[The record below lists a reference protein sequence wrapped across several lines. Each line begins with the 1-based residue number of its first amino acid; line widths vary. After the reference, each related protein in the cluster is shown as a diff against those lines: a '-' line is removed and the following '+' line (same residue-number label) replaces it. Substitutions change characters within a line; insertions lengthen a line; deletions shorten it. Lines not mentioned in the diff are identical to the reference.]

1 MRYGK
6 FGGMN
11 MGRILIVD
19 DNIQITEILK
29 RFAIKEDL
37 FVDVAHDGEEAWEMY
52 LKNEYDV
59 ILLDVMMPKLDGYQL
74 CKRIRKES
82 MVPIIMITAKGEDY
96 EKIMGLD
103 LGADDYIV
111 KPFSVAEVMAR
122 IRAILRRIDKTD
134 KGNILEYGNLKLDLD
149 SYTSEVSGE
158 DILLTKKE
166 FELLWTLASNEN
178 KVFTREN
185 LLDSLWGYDYYGDS
199 RTVDTHIKRLRAK
212 LSKFKDSNWTIKTIR
227 GVGYK
232 FEKGD

>member
-1 MRYGK
+1 MS
-6 FGGMN
+6 
-11 MGRILIVD
+11 RILIAD
-19 DNIQITEILK
+19 DNKDIVDILK
-29 RFAIKEDL
+29 RFAAKENL
-37 FVDVAHDGEEAWEMY
+37 QVDVAYNGEEA
-52 LKNEYDV
+52 LDLFNKNEYDL
-59 ILLDVMMPKLDGYQL
+59 ILLDIMMPKKDGYQV
-74 CKRIRKES
+74 CKSIRRES

-122 IRAILRRIDKTD
+122 IRAILRRIEKKPDQNTSLVF
-134 KGNILEYGNLKLDLD
+134 GNMKLDLA
-149 SYTSEVSGE
+149 SYTCEIDGHNVE
-158 DILLTKKE
+158 LTKKE
-166 FELLWTLASNEN
+166 FEILWTLASNEN

-212 LSKFKDSNWTIKTIR
+212 LSEHSNLDTAIKTIR

-232 FEKGD
+232 FDGSGT

>member
-1 MRYGK
+1 
-6 FGGMN
+6 
-11 MGRILIVD
+11 VD
-19 DNIQITEILK
+19 
-29 RFAIKEDL
+29 A
-37 FVDVAHDGEEAWEMY
+37 AYDGEEALGLFE
-52 LKNEYDV
+52 KNDYDLV
-59 ILLDVMMPKLDGYQL
+59 LLDIMMPKKDGYEV
-74 CKRIRKES
+74 CRSIRRKS

-122 IRAILRRIDKTD
+122 IRAILRRIEKKSDHND
-134 KGNILEYGNLKLDLD
+134 RLAFGNMTLDLS
-149 SYTSEVSGE
+149 SYTCEIDGKNL
-158 DILLTKKE
+158 DLTKKE
-166 FELLWTLASNEN
+166 FELLWTLASNES

-212 LSKFKDSNWTIKTIR
+212 LSQFPNSNWTIKTIR

-232 FEKGD
+232 FDGEGGAIEE